1 MSPKVRFI
9 THTALFLS
17 LAIVLPV
24 GLHMLGPWGR
34 VLLPMHIPVLLA
46 GFLIGPLSGLLV
58 GLLAPVISHLLTS
71 MPPSYA
77 VPLMTMELP
86 VYGLIAGLA
95 YRRFHLN
102 IYFALLVAMILGRL
116 IFGAGLFVLG
126 MFVEL
131 PYTAAAYFA
140 FSGPLT
146 AGLPGIVLQLV
157 IVPVIVAG
165 VARRRR
171 P

>member
-1 MSPKVRFI
+1 VSPKVKFI
-9 THTALFLS
+9 THTALFIS

-46 GFLIGPLSGLLV
+46 GFLVGPLSGLVV
-58 GLLAPVISHLLTS
+58 GLLAPVVSHLLTG

-77 VPLMTMELP
+77 VPLMTLELP
-86 VYGLIAGLA
+86 VYGLIAGIA
-95 YRRFHLN
+95 YRRFNLN
-102 IYFALLVAMILGRL
+102 IYFALLWSMIFGRL
-116 IFGAGLFVLG
+116 VFGAALFFLG
-126 MFVEL
+126 MFIEL
-131 PYTAAAYFA
+131 PYTAAAF
-140 FSGPLT
+140 FSLGGALW

-157 IVPVIVAG
+157 IVPIIITG
-165 VARRRR
+165 VRRRRR